1 VDYHQV
7 EISVTNLD
15 AFTNGVLDQCQN
27 NAIKAQAWSPWGNGL
42 FTEKTEKHQRILDCA
57 EALSKQYE
65 TGINEILLAFLYTH
79 PAKITPV
86 IGTTQFAR
94 IKQAK
99 EAMHIKLSTEDFYKL
114 YSASVGAEV
123 A

>member
-1 VDYHQV
+1 MV
-7 EISVTNLD
+7 SL
-15 AFTNGVLDQCQN
+15 
-27 NAIKAQAWSPWGNGL
+27 GNGL

-57 EALSKQYE
+57 ETLSKHYD
-65 TGINEILLAFLYTH
+65 TGVNEILLAFLYTH

-99 EAMHIKLSTEDFYKL
+99 EAMHIQLSTEDFYKL

>member
-1 VDYHQV
+1 MKDHKKK
-7 EISVTNLD
+7 
-15 AFTNGVLDQCQN
+15 F
-27 NAIKAQAWSPWGNGL
+27 IKKGSIFIIIFLLP
-42 FTEKTEKHQRILDCA
+42 F
-57 EALSKQYE
+57 LS
-65 TGINEILLAFLYTH
+65 TH
-79 PAKITPV
+79 PAKIPPV

-99 EAMHIKLSTEDFYKL
+99 EAMHLQLSTEDFYKL